1 MTNVQIH
8 PPFHVPH
15 VLRLGKTEKAAQI
28 FVIYPFLHENN
39 ILNHNRIER
48 RWFAKYYLASTYTSF
63 SFASSSYVK
72 SIWFHNYTSSNYF
85 YLIKINQLVP
95 SSRRLKIDQ
104 NGSIPIFIMTEE
116 ERSFYLYQ
124 PFQMNKSWNW
134 RLDHLSLS
142 SGPNRWTKTR
152 SSYTQLLYL
161 SKDCS
166 VSSHQPSVVPS
177 IYWRKYHLNLL
188 EDLVWSHTFLSLV

>member
-15 VLRLGKTEKAAQI
+15 VLRLGKTEKTAQI
-28 FVIYPFLHENN
+28 FVIYPFLLDNN

-85 YLIKINQLVP
+85 YLIKINQFGSLIKKIKNWP
-95 SSRRLKIDQ
+95 KWKHTYHYDRRRKEFLPIPTISNEQELKLEV
-104 NGSIPIFIMTEE
+104 GS
-116 ERSFYLYQ
+116 
-124 PFQMNKSWNW
+124 PFPFFGTKP
-134 RLDHLSLS
+134 LD
-142 SGPNRWTKTR
+142 
-152 SSYTQLLYL
+152 
-161 SKDCS
+161 
-166 VSSHQPSVVPS
+166 
-177 IYWRKYHLNLL
+177 
-188 EDLVWSHTFLSLV
+188 